1 MRGARPRVKPPCAR
15 LIGGSE
21 KGMDREEINKALC
34 ARIGAE
40 YRPPFEGKGTWDD
53 RARRFEVLGSP
64 HRGAGRL
71 DYLRVEKSGNF
82 GNNYIQLVHAM
93 ALAEVHG
100 VKRVLHRFRQFGARK
115 GTLGPKLT
123 FRRSMELGKL
133 GLSGTFFLRAMFDEL
148 CDLPPEQF
156 LRISDAYVRP
166 ALLLEQPKAEKGVVA
181 LNIRGGADVFENRMP
196 NKHYGQPP
204 LSYYQRAL
212 ANLTDRYELSEVN
225 LVYQDVRNPVVEPLT
240 VWLQGLGVPW
250 RLTSEGILGDAR
262 ALMEAEHIV
271 MGWTTFTS
279 AVSLLSSNMRTV
291 TVFRKAPLF
300 REMCVAA
307 EAAYLIR
314 DAGGEYIP
322 VDGWK
327 NDRKQRK
334 LMVDYPVENLSIED
348 KAEKRQKLAARIQ
361 GYQTRRRARFR
372 RWFKR

>member
-1 MRGARPRVKPPCAR
+1 
-15 LIGGSE
+15 
-21 KGMDREEINKALC
+21 MDREEINKALC

-53 RARRFEVLGSP
+53 RARRLEVLGDAS
-64 HRGAGRL
+64 RGAGRL
-71 DYLRVEKSGNF
+71 DYLHVKKSGNF

-93 ALAEVHG
+93 ALAEAHG

-115 GTLGPKLT
+115 GAAGPRLSS
-123 FRRSMELGKL
+123 RRSLGIGKL
-133 GLSGTFFLRAMFDEL
+133 GLSGTFFLRGMFDDL

-166 ALLLEQPKAEKGVVA
+166 ALLLEQPIAEKGVVA
-181 LNIRGGADVFENRMP
+181 LNIRGGADVFENAKP
-196 NKHYGQPP
+196 NRHYGQPP

-212 ANLTDRYELSEVN
+212 ANLTEQYDLAEVN
-225 LVYQDVRNPVVEPLT
+225 LVFQDVRNPVVEPLT

-262 ALMEAEHIV
+262 ALMAAEHIV

-279 AVSLLSSNMRTV
+279 ALSLLSSNMRTV
-291 TVFRKAPLF
+291 TVFRKGPLF

-307 EAAYLIR
+307 EAAYLVR
-314 DAGGEYIP
+314 DAGGGYIP
-322 VDGWK
+322 ADGWK
-327 NDRKQRK
+327 NDAAQRR
-334 LMVDYPVENLSIED
+334 LMVEYPVENLSVED
-348 KAEKRQKLAARIQ
+348 RSEKRNKLAARMQ

-372 RWFKR
+372 RWFRR